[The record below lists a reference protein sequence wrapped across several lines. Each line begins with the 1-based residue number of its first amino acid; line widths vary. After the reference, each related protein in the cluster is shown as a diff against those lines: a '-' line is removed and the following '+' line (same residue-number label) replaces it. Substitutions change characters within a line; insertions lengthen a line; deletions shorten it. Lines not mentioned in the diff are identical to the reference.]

1 MPAPVSRTT
10 QSASDV
16 DKSELVPI
24 KYFPIGIQYQ
34 QHLSAI
40 FKAEFDANQAVL

>member
-10 QSASDV
+10 QSASDT

-24 KYFPIGIQYQ
+24 KYFPIGIQHQ
-34 QHLSAI
+34 QRLPGI